1 MFVWQIF
8 SVRLVKLTYKQVS
21 KHIMNFM
28 CFCLYLINVT
38 WLFQT
43 LRSFLSFYPV
53 ITSVLDYFYCILI
66 TFNATV
72 ASQPVFVHLWYFLV
86 VFTPCIRL
94 YDAILS
100 KYDAVI
106 CCSTSFYHKLIVI
119 IFICTADKMRQPNR
133 VFL

>member
-1 MFVWQIF
+1 
-8 SVRLVKLTYKQVS
+8 
-21 KHIMNFM
+21 MNFM
-28 CFCLYLINVT
+28 YFCPYLRNVT
-38 WLFQT
+38 WLLQI

-72 ASQPVFVHLWYFLV
+72 ASQHVFVHLWYFML
-86 VFTPCIRL
+86 VFTPSIRL

-106 CCSTSFYHKLIVI
+106 CCSASFDHKLFVI

-133 VFL
+133 VFFMTIKEVIAECVP